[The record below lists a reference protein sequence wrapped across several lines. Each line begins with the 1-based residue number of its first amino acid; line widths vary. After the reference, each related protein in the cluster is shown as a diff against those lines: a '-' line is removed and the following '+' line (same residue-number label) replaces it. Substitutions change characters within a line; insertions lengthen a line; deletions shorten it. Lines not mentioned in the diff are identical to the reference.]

1 MSIGGGMGGLVFQFG
16 NFALD
21 LTRVVDVR
29 DGCVLLDNYRWYG
42 VGAEAADAIR
52 MAIKAFP
59 DLGERRQGTCGTAQA
74 ACPGPDTGC
83 CRTEPASSPARARLQ
98 CPSSSVTSFPG
109 HEAPA
114 GEDDAEP
121 AEAEDESWEEEQEQ
135 QEEEAP
141 RTWTKVTDEEVD
153 EWVARYAEGEKITD
167 IAQDAGRAY
176 ATVYRRIHEKLAEQE
191 VAS

>member
-1 MSIGGGMGGLVFQFG
+1 MSLSSLKRFG
-16 NFALD
+16 NVVLD
-21 LTRVVDVR
+21 LNRVAMVK
-29 DGCVLLDNYRWYG
+29 DGVVFMDDGKMYG
-42 VGAEAADAIR
+42 IDGKSADAILEFFTPASELQR
-52 MAIKAFP
+52 SEP
-59 DLGERRQGTCGTAQA
+59 SQGTCDTAQA
-74 ACPGPDTGC
+74 TNPVSSGPA
-83 CRTEPASSPARARLQ
+83 RRSPSRSSAVRARLQ

-121 AEAEDESWEEEQEQ
+121 AEAEDESGEEEQEQ

-191 VAS
+191 EEA